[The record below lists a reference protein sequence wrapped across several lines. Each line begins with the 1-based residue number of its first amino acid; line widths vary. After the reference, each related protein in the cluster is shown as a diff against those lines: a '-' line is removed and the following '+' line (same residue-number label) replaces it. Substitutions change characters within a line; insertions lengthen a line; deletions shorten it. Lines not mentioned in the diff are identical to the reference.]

1 MVKITKPE
9 YVDSKIVTKV
19 VNATSGNVYLDN
31 YQNIKAI
38 IGTLKFTDN
47 KSESFSFTNGA
58 AYVFTSNSNSVTFS
72 NDKSSLILSLQ
83 SGWKLESYTVF
94 Y

>member
-1 MVKITKPE
+1 MVEITKPT
-9 YVDSKIVTKV
+9 YVDNKIVTKI

-38 IGTLKFTDN
+38 IGTLKYTDN
-47 KSESFSFTNGA
+47 GTESFSFTSGA
-58 AYVFTSNSNSVTFS
+58 SYVFTPSSNSITFS
-72 NDKSSLILSLQ
+72 NDKSFLILSLQ

>member
-1 MVKITKPE
+1 MVEIAKLA
-9 YVDSKIVTKV
+9 YVDNKIVTKI
-19 VNATSGNVYLDN
+19 VNASSGIVYLDN

-58 AYVFTSNSNSVTFS
+58 AYVFTINSNSVTFS
-72 NDKSSLILSLQ
+72 NDKSFLALSLQ